1 MTYEERLS
9 AAKFRAERDIARQ
22 DAYVAE
28 SKLTDAIKEVGE
40 AKRKAA
46 ELGKLLNESNHRVH
60 DLKREV
66 EKLRWELERLRRNAL
81 RSEIVDQSMDNIERE
96 IKLGVNSIAELL
108 EIGGEIQELPIA
120 EVCPRIVA
128 ELEKRLMPEGYE
140 WPRFEDGEPVRFG
153 DVGLDVH
160 GKRRK
165 CYRVM
170 FTNAGFTYVFDDIG
184 RAWWV
189 NDCGPLENPEIDPG
203 KRVKRPAVLAADNK
217 PLEAGQTVWHVEY
230 GTEWCVTKAKD
241 GKVFIAFED
250 FAAEE
255 CDPSLLT
262 HQRPVLDADGVL
274 IKKGDTVYGIET
286 GNELVV
292 DAFVDDGS
300 HGPYTVDCHFAVGGE
315 PNYYRPDKLTHT
327 KPEPQDSWERIEE
340 DAAMQPYA
348 YCVGN
353 GLFEECDEIETIP
366 TNELFAR
373 DLVRRCK
380 ALAERGEQE

>member
-1 MTYEERLS
+1 MTYEEQLS
-9 AAKFRAERDIARQ
+9 AAKYRAERDQARQ
-22 DAYVAE
+22 
-28 SKLTDAIKEVGE
+28 
-40 AKRKAA
+40 
-46 ELGKLLNESNHRVH
+46 
-60 DLKREV
+60 
-66 EKLRWELERLRRNAL
+66 ELERERRRRKLAESAAAKRDTVRAEDHEAAEWVREHGGL
-81 RSEIVDQSMDNIERE
+81 AHVMDIVHDFRAVVERIGVEWSESELHNI
-96 IKLGVNSIAELL
+96 KDVLDS
-108 EIGGEIQELPIA
+108 
-120 EVCPRIVA
+120 
-128 ELEKRLMPEGYE
+128 RLMPEGME
-140 WPRFEDGEPVRFG
+140 WPRYESGEPVPIGGEFM
-153 DVGLDVH
+153 
-160 GKRRK
+160 GKDGKTYTAKQIQFIGKCFSLYDFCDRK
-165 CYRVM
+165 PQ
-170 FTNAGFTYVFDDIG
+170 FNGFYG
-184 RAWWV
+184 
-189 NDCGPLENPEIDPG
+189 E
-203 KRVKRPAVLAADNK
+203 RVKHPAVLAADNK

-292 DAFVDDGS
+292 DAFVEDGS
-300 HGPYTVDCHFAVGGE
+300 HGSYTVDCHFAVGGE
-315 PNYYRPDKLTHT
+315 PNYYRPDKLTHA

-348 YCVGN
+348 YCVGS

-380 ALAERGEQE
+380 ALAERGE

>member
-1 MTYEERLS
+1 MTYEEQLS
-9 AAKFRAERDIARQ
+9 AAKFRAERDQARQ
-22 DAYVAE
+22 DACVAKV
-28 SKLTDAIKEVGE
+28 KLGRAMKELGE
-40 AKRKAA
+40 AKRKAGVH
-46 ELGKLLNESNHRVH
+46 GKVISDQSQRIHE
-60 DLKREV
+60 LKREV
-66 EKLRWELERLRRNAL
+66 EKLRGDAL
-81 RSEIVDQSMDNIERE
+81 RSMIVEQGMDNIERE

-108 EIGGEIQELPIA
+108 EIGGDIQELPIA

-128 ELEKRLMPEGYE
+128 ELEKRLMPEGME
-140 WPRFEDGEPVRFG
+140 WPRYEDGETFIPG
-153 DVGLDVH
+153 DDRSVEFFVDGIFSVWI
-160 GKRRK
+160 
-165 CYRVM
+165 
-170 FTNAGFTYVFDDIG
+170 NDDHQHL
-184 RAWWV
+184 
-189 NDCGPLENPEIDPG
+189 GPGE
-203 KRVKRPAVLAADNK
+203 RVKRPAVLAADNK

-292 DAFVDDGS
+292 DAFVEDGS

-327 KPEPQDSWERIEE
+327 KPKPPDTWERIEE

-353 GLFEECDEIETIP
+353 GLFEECDETETIP

-380 ALAERGEQE
+380 ALAGVSE

>member
-1 MTYEERLS
+1 MTYEEQLS
-9 AAKFRAERDIARQ
+9 AVKYRAERDQAR
-22 DAYVAE
+22 
-28 SKLTDAIKEVGE
+28 
-40 AKRKAA
+40 R
-46 ELGKLLNESNHRVH
+46 
-60 DLKREV
+60 
-66 EKLRWELERLRRNAL
+66 ELERERRRRKLAESAAAKRDTVRAEDHEAAEWVREHGGIECLEEVESMSDLMGRVCCVIGVHNWEYVDRGEFEKAAL
-81 RSEIVDQSMDNIERE
+81 
-96 IKLGVNSIAELL
+96 GELK
-108 EIGGEIQELPIA
+108 
-120 EVCPRIVA
+120 
-128 ELEKRLMPEGYE
+128 KRLIPSDMR
-140 WPRFEDGEPVRFG
+140 WPRYEDGELVRIGSTAPFGRGGSMAVTGVELIDNGFILHGRLKETGKPCQDVYPV
-153 DVGLDVH
+153 DQ
-160 GKRRK
+160 
-165 CYRVM
+165 
-170 FTNAGFTYVFDDIG
+170 
-184 RAWWV
+184 
-189 NDCGPLENPEIDPG
+189 
-203 KRVKRPAVLAADNK
+203 RVKRPQVLAADGE

-292 DAFVDDGS
+292 DAFVEDGS

-380 ALAERGEQE
+380 ALAERGE